1 MKKLLTTTSIAMAL
15 SMPAF
20 AGDTTETE
28 IEQNVE
34 QSINETGEAISNT
47 AQAVENAVEE
57 TASDAATATQNAAE
71 NIEDVAEETAADVEQ
86 ATEETASDVA
96 EATDVSA
103 NYEGYETVAHE
114 TLTAE
119 ELTGVRVY
127 DASEEW
133 IGEIDEVVLSSDGS
147 VDGAVIGVGGFLGLG
162 EKDVLID
169 FEKMTLMKS
178 EDGDSFMAV
187 VDATKETLEQMPTY
201 ES

>member
-20 AGDTTETE
+20 ADNTTETE

-34 QSINETGEAISNT
+34 QSVNETGEAINET
-47 AQAVENAVEE
+47 AQDVENAVEE
-57 TASDAATATQNAAE
+57 TASDAATATENAAE
-71 NIEDVAEETAADVEQ
+71 SVENAAEDTAVDIEE

-96 EATDVSA
+96 EAADVSA
-103 NYEGYETVAHE
+103 DYEGYQVVANDTV
-114 TLTAE
+114 TAE

-133 IGEIDEVVLSSDGS
+133 IGEIDEVVLSSDGK

-187 VDATKETLEQMPTY
+187 VDVTKETLEEMPSY